1 MTKVIKRDISKI
13 KNNSAFDQIVSGS
26 AGSEL
31 QRIAAGT
38 TTQALLDKVLY
49 KDDFAGAYE
58 LLNETIQS
66 TAFKNTIFG
75 LDQYIRQSD
84 YFKVYKGINEL
95 LRSSQT
101 QDALRKYVSTIDSFI
116 NQHSETIQAAQK
128 LSQQLHNS
136 SVGSLLQKLM
146 DSDLSYAYSQLKS
159 LDASSSIL
167 DGISKEYRELE
178 NEDIDQQING
188 IIKQLDYSESKLK
201 EGTLS
206 VSETKWNIDRLLII
220 IGILLPLIMG
230 LIQSS
235 QDQKQHEQLIHAIER
250 QSVLFGAFLRMYH
263 EETINSTIYEVKRH
277 VPLSS
282 EQSFHNH
289 ILTWLIPN
297 QEVKVLDYDGK
308 WIKVEAYDI
317 SSSDT
322 HIGWVLKKYLNRKKN
337 SQSSHVMPLEEE
349 IDL

>member
-1 MTKVIKRDISKI
+1 MTKVIKRNISEV
-13 KNNSAFDQIVSGS
+13 KNNSAFDQIISGS
-26 AGSEL
+26 TGSEL

-38 TTQALLDKVLY
+38 TNQALLDKVLY
-49 KDDFAGAYE
+49 KDDLTRAYE
-58 LLNETIQS
+58 LLNRTIQS
-66 TAFKNTIFG
+66 KAFKNTVFG
-75 LDQYIRQSD
+75 LEQSIRQSD

-95 LRSSQT
+95 LHSSQA
-101 QDALRKYVSTIDSFI
+101 QDAFRKYISTIDSFI

-146 DSDLSYAYSQLKS
+146 DSDLSYAYSQLKLLNS
-159 LDASSSIL
+159 ASSIL
-167 DGISKEYRELE
+167 EGAELE
-178 NEDIDQQING
+178 NEDIFDQQING
-188 IIKQLDYSESKLK
+188 IIEQLDHSESKLK

-206 VSETKWNIDRLLII
+206 VSEAKWNIDRLLII

-250 QSVLFGAFLRMYH
+250 QSVLFSAFMRMYH
-263 EETINSTIYEVKRH
+263 EESINSTIYEVKRH

-289 ILTWLIPN
+289 ILTWLIPH

-317 SSSDT
+317 SSSET
-322 HIGWVLKKYLNRKKN
+322 HIGWVLKKYLNRKEN
-337 SQSSHVMPLEEE
+337 SQSSHVMPIEDE